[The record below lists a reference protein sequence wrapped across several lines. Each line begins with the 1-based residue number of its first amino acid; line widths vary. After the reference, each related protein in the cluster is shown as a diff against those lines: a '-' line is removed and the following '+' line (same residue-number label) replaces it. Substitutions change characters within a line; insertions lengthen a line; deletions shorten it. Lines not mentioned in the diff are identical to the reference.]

1 MPGYAVTLVRS
12 GDGGF
17 VATFPDVPQAVA
29 SGETREIAL
38 EEAARALEAEFR
50 RRILGG
56 EDLPVPATAGPLQIH
71 QEVLAAAFS

>member
-1 MPGYAVTLVRS
+1 MPGYAVTVARDV
-12 GDGGF
+12 DGRF
-17 VATFPDVPQAVA
+17 VASFPDVPQAVA
-29 SGETREIAL
+29 SGETQEKAL

-56 EDLPVPATAGPLQIH
+56 EDLPVPETAGPLQIH

>member
-1 MPGYAVTLVRS
+1 MPGYAVTLIRD
-12 GDGGF
+12 GDGRF
-17 VATFPDVPQAVA
+17 VATFPDVRQAVA
-29 SGETREIAL
+29 SGDTQEIAL

-56 EDLPVPATAGPLQIH
+56 EDLPVPEAVGPLQIH

>member
-1 MPGYAVTLVRS
+1 MPGYAVTLIRDS
-12 GDGGF
+12 DGRF

-29 SGETREIAL
+29 SSETREEAL
-38 EEAARALEAEFR
+38 AEAAIALEAEFR

-56 EDLPVPATAGPLQIH
+56 EDLPVPETPGTLQIH

>member
-1 MPGYAVTLVRS
+1 MPGYAVTLICG
-12 GDGGF
+12 GDGRF

-29 SGETREIAL
+29 SGGTREEAL
-38 EEAARALEAEFR
+38 EQAARALEAEFR

-56 EDLPVPATAGPLQIH
+56 EDLPVPEAAGSLQIH